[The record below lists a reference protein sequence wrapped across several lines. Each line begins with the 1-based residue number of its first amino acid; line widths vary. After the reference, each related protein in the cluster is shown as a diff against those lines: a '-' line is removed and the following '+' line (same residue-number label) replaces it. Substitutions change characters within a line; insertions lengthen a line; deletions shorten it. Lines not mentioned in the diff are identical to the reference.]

1 MRTSIAFAVAGALAF
16 VAAGAAG
23 SASTLDLCRFALGGA
38 ALATAAYVDLRE
50 HRIPNVV
57 VVPATAVCLI
67 LAAAAG
73 ASAAAIAGTLTIVL
87 MLAALA
93 LARPDALGMGDVK
106 LALLVAVALDGDAM
120 SAMLFGLALA
130 TFAGLVLVA
139 VRGRVAL
146 RTALPLAPFICV
158 GALAALVA

>member
-1 MRTSIAFAVAGALAF
+1 MRTSIAFGFAGALAF

-23 SASTLDLCRFALGGA
+23 SASSLDLCRFALGGA
-38 ALATAAYVDLRE
+38 ALATAAYIDLRE

-67 LAAAAG
+67 LAVAAG
-73 ASAAAIAGTLTIVL
+73 ASAAAIAGAFAIVL
-87 MLAALA
+87 ALAALP

-106 LALLVAVALDGDAM
+106 LALLVALALDGDAT
-120 SAMLFGLALA
+120 AALVFGLALA

-139 VRGRVAL
+139 IRGRVAF
-146 RTALPLAPFICV
+146 RIALPLAPFICV